1 MIFVLNKID
10 LIEPELVKN
19 KKEYLKLDENKIWI
33 PISSTTGEN
42 ILQLKNLINK
52 MLEFKKDVVAKKSVK
67 EEIDSIYGI

>member
-1 MIFVLNKID
+1 
-10 LIEPELVKN
+10 VKN

>member
-10 LIEPELVKN
+10 LIKPELIIQ

-42 ILQLKNLINK
+42 ISQLENLINE
-52 MLEFKKDVVAKKSVK
+52 MLEFKKDVTAKKSLK
-67 EEIDSIYGI
+67 EEIDKIYGL